1 MDAAT
6 IRGLKR
12 KLEKFLGRF
21 DDCFGRSDTRSHLPI
36 YVHGQLSDLPRK
48 SVEPMALAAGV
59 PPRTLQEFLSLLD
72 WDHGRMRDQLQRIV
86 AEEHASP
93 HAIGI
98 IDETSCVKQGDK
110 TPGVQRQWCGSIGKE
125 ENCVVTVHLGYAV
138 GDFHCLLDSELY
150 LPQSWA
156 QDRDRCRK
164 AGIPDEMDY
173 RPKWQISLELL
184 DRARANGLSL
194 AWLTFDEGYGGKPP
208 FLRALSE
215 RDQRYVA
222 EVPRNFHV
230 WINPPR
236 TTARP
241 FHRGGRGSGRKTPRL
256 VSGSRPPLEVGNL
269 LRFSPEV
276 RDQPWKPYRVKDGC
290 KGPMVWEAKHLL
302 VYPKD
307 ENGLPGA
314 ALHLLIARPVLKP
327 AEIKYFISNAPAE
340 TALETLLLVAFSRWR
355 VERCFE
361 DQKTELG
368 FDHFEG
374 RKYVGLKR
382 HQAITAVSH
391 LFLSQVHQ
399 DLREKNTGAHGVPGA
414 HCCCSTGAELVAD
427 RPHFDPAA
435 GKDRR
440 NHPAEAAG
448 QRESP
453 PQSHEKDTAK
463 TPRRRRPSR
472 RRPSLHVER
481 QLAL

>member
-6 IRGLKR
+6 IRELKP
-12 KLEKFLGRF
+12 KLERFLSRF
-21 DDCFGRSDTRSHLPI
+21 DACFSHSGTRGHLPI

-59 PPRTLQEFLSLLD
+59 PPRSLQEFLSLLD
-72 WDHGRMRDQLQRIV
+72 WDHEGMRDCLQKVV
-86 AEEHASP
+86 AQEHASP

-98 IDETSCVKQGDK
+98 IDETSCVKQGSK
-110 TPGVQRQWCGSIGKE
+110 TPGVQRQWCGSVGKK

-156 QDRDRCRK
+156 QDRERCRQ
-164 AGIPDEMDY
+164 AGIPDDMDY
-173 RPKWQISLELL
+173 RPKWQIALELL
-184 DRARANGLSL
+184 EQARANGVSP

-215 RDQRYVA
+215 REQRYVA

-230 WINPPR
+230 WIKPPR
-236 TTARP
+236 ATARP

-256 VSGSRPPLEVGNL
+256 LSGSRPPLEVVNL
-269 LRFSPEV
+269 LRFSPEI
-276 RDQPWKPYRVKDGC
+276 RDQPWKPYRVKDGSQ
-290 KGPMVWEAKHLL
+290 GPMIWEAKHLL

-307 ENGLPGA
+307 ESGLPGT
-314 ALHLLIARPVLKP
+314 ALHLVIARPVLKP
-327 AEIKYFISNAPAE
+327 AEIKYFVSNAPAA
-340 TALETLLLVAFSRWR
+340 TALETLLLVAFSRWH

-374 RKYVGLKR
+374 RKYIGLKR

-399 DLREKNTGAHGVPGA
+399 DLGEKNTGTHCVSGA
-414 HCCCSTGAELVAD
+414 HRRGSAGAELVAD
-427 RPHFDPAA
+427 GLHIDTAA
-435 GKDRR
+435 GEDCRHHSTATVGQCQSPSQPYQKDTPKTTLRRHSPRR
-440 NHPAEAAG
+440 N
-448 QRESP
+448 SP
-453 PQSHEKDTAK
+453 M
-463 TPRRRRPSR
+463 R
-472 RRPSLHVER
+472 VER
-481 QLAL
+481 KLAL